1 MKQKDIAIIIGVA
14 IVSAIFSYVISS
26 ALFGGAEKA
35 NLTAPKV
42 EPISA
47 DFPQPDPRYFNT
59 NSLNPTKTITI
70 GDSTNTQP
78 F

>member
-1 MKQKDIAIIIGVA
+1 VKQKDILIIIGVA
-14 IVSAIFSYVISS
+14 IVSAIFSYVVSN
-26 ALFGGAEKA
+26 ALFGGGNIA

-42 EPISA
+42 TPISA
-47 DFPQPDPRYFNT
+47 EFPTPDERYFNSG
-59 NSLNPTKTITI
+59 SLNPTKTITI

>member
-1 MKQKDIAIIIGVA
+1 MKRKDVIIIIGVA
-14 IVSAIFSYVISS
+14 IVSAIFSYVLSN
-26 ALFGGAEKA
+26 ALLGGENTA

-42 EPISA
+42 TPISA
-47 DFPQPDPRYFNT
+47 DFPQPDEKYFNE

>member
-1 MKQKDIAIIIGVA
+1 MKQKDILIIIGVA
-14 IVSAIFSYVISS
+14 IVSAIFSYVISN
-26 ALFGGAEKA
+26 ALFGGGSTA

-42 EPISA
+42 TPISA
-47 DFPQPDPRYFNT
+47 EFPTPDERYFNAA
-59 NSLNPTKTITI
+59 SLNPTKTITI